1 MEKVAIVVVTFK
13 RQELLRKLFDSILQ
27 STVAPWRI
35 VIVDNENSQATADVV
50 AKFER
55 EANAAW
61 GDGGTDALGA
71 ASRVAYRPQS
81 ENLGGSGGFSAGVK
95 AAYELG
101 AEWFWVMDDDVAI
114 EPEGLSRLAKWTDKY
129 RVVQGSRYDYDGGPF
144 YWQYHFSVAL
154 GIYDPFA
161 PAAFNFDEER
171 PMNVACFEGGLF
183 AREIVEQIGFPDNR
197 FFLYW
202 DDAIYG
208 YRASKVCQPAVV
220 PDFIMRRTREM
231 KNWDIAGV
239 RQLNSTSDN
248 TRYYIMRNRGY
259 MARYF
264 QLYGDYRRFAFGLG
278 TLLTF
283 AKEFVR
289 ILIVDRSHFAS
300 GTKRLFA
307 GWRDSR
313 KILRDKTWEPMP
325 ALVNAANKAEA
336 E

>member
-13 RQELLRKLFDSILQ
+13 RQELLRKLFDSILE

-35 VIVDNENSQATADVV
+35 VVVDNENSQLTNDIV
-50 AKFER
+50 AEFE
-55 EANAAW
+55 EQANAAW
-61 GDGGTDALGA
+61 GDGGVDGSGV
-71 ASRVAYRPQS
+71 ASRVAYRPQP

-101 AEWFWVMDDDVAI
+101 AQWFWVMDDDVAI
-114 EPEGLSRLAKWTDKY
+114 EPKGLERLSKWTDRY
-129 RVVQGSRYDYDGGPF
+129 QVVQGSRYDYDGGPF

-161 PAAFNFDEER
+161 PAAFNFDDER

-183 AREIVEQIGFPDNR
+183 AREVVKQIGFPDNR

-202 DDAIYG
+202 DDAMYG
-208 YRASKVCQPAVV
+208 YRASKVCQPVVV

-313 KILRDKTWEPMP
+313 KILHDTTWKPMP
-325 ALVNAANKAEA
+325 ALVADGVETKVE
-336 E
+336 

>member
-13 RQELLRKLFDSILQ
+13 RQGLLSKLFDSIAQL
-27 STVAPWRI
+27 TVAPWRI
-35 VIVDNENSQATADVV
+35 VVVDNENSQVTADLVQ
-50 AKFER
+50 AFAER
-55 EANAAW
+55 VDEQW
-61 GDGGTDALGA
+61 GSAGDDDLGGQ
-71 ASRVAYRPQS
+71 SRVAYRPQP
-81 ENLGGSGGFSAGVK
+81 ENLGGSGGFSAGVQ

-101 AEWFWVMDDDVAI
+101 AQWFWVMDDDVAV
-114 EPEGLSRLAKWTDKY
+114 EPEGLARLAKWADGGTY
-129 RVVQGSRYDYDGGPF
+129 RVIQGSRYDYDGGPF

-161 PAAFNFDEER
+161 PAAFNFDDCQ

-183 AREIVEQIGFPDNR
+183 ARDVVEQIGFPDNR

-202 DDAIYG
+202 DDAVYG
-208 YRASKVCQPAVV
+208 YRASKVCQPIVV
-220 PDFIMRRTREM
+220 PDFIMRRTREV

-278 TLLTF
+278 TLLSF

-289 ILIVDRSHFAS
+289 LVVVDRSHLGS

-307 GWRDSR
+307 GWRDAR
-313 KILRDKTWEPMP
+313 KIYRDDTWQPMP
-325 ALVNAANKAEA
+325 ALVDKA
-336 E
+336 

>member
-1 MEKVAIVVVTFK
+1 MEKVAIVVVTYK
-13 RQELLRKLFDSILQ
+13 RQGLLRTLFDSILE
-27 STVAPWRI
+27 SSEAPWRI
-35 VIVDNENSQATADVV
+35 VVVDNENSEATESVV
-50 AKFER
+50 KEFESQ
-55 EANAAW
+55 ANALW
-61 GDGGTDALGA
+61 GTGGLDEAA
-71 ASRVAYRPQS
+71 RASRVLYCPQ
-81 ENLGGSGGFSAGVK
+81 EQNLGGSGGFSAGVK
-95 AAYELG
+95 AAYGLG
-101 AEWFWVMDDDVAI
+101 AEWFWLMDDDVAI
-114 EPEGLSRLAKWTDKY
+114 EPEGLSRLSKWAQRY
-129 RVVQGSRYDYDGGPF
+129 QVVQGSRYDYDGGPF
-144 YWQYHFSVAL
+144 YWQYHFSVSL

-183 AREIVEQIGFPDNR
+183 SREIVEKIGFPDDR

-208 YRASKVCQPAVV
+208 YRASKVCQPVVV

-264 QLYGDYRRFAFGLG
+264 QIYGDYRRFAFGLG

-289 ILIVDRSHFAS
+289 ILIVDRAHFSS

-313 KILRDKTWEPMP
+313 KILRDASWRPMP
-325 ALVNAANKAEA
+325 AINADGSAAKAE
-336 E
+336 

>member
-1 MEKVAIVVVTFK
+1 MEKVAIVVVTYK
-13 RQELLRKLFDSILQ
+13 RQGLLRTLFDSILE
-27 STVAPWRI
+27 SSEAPWRI
-35 VIVDNENSQATADVV
+35 VVVDNENSDATKVVVDEFETQAN
-50 AKFER
+50 EL
-55 EANAAW
+55 W
-61 GDGGTDALGA
+61 GAGGIDEGGR
-71 ASRVAYRPQS
+71 ASRVLYCPQP

-95 AAYELG
+95 SAYGLG
-101 AEWFWVMDDDVAI
+101 AEWFWLMDDDVAI
-114 EPEGLSRLAKWTDKY
+114 EPAGLERLSKWAGRY
-129 RVVQGSRYDYDGGPF
+129 QVVQGSRYDYDGGPF
-144 YWQYHFSVAL
+144 YWQYHFSVSL

-161 PAAFNFDEER
+161 PAAFNFEDER

-183 AREIVEQIGFPDNR
+183 SRSVVEQIGFPDDR

-208 YRASKVCQPAVV
+208 YRASKVCQPVVV

-278 TLLTF
+278 TFLTF

-289 ILIVDRSHFAS
+289 ILIVDRSHFSS
-300 GTKRLFA
+300 GTKRLVA

-313 KILRDKTWEPMP
+313 KILKDKAWKPMP
-325 ALVNAANKAEA
+325 ALSLSSNGEQ
-336 E
+336 

>member
-1 MEKVAIVVVTFK
+1 MENVAIVVVTFK
-13 RQELLRKLFDSILQ
+13 RQELLRKLFDSYLQ

-35 VIVDNENSQATADVV
+35 VVVDNENSQATADVV
-50 AKFER
+50 HVFER
-55 EANAAW
+55 EANALW
-61 GDGGTDALGA
+61 GLAAADGRGGK
-71 ASRVAYRPQS
+71 SRVVYCPQP

-101 AEWFWVMDDDVAI
+101 AQWFWLMDDDVAI
-114 EPEGLSRLAKWTDKY
+114 EPEGLARLSKWAERYK
-129 RVVQGSRYDYDGGPF
+129 VVQGSRYDYDGGPF
-144 YWQYHFSVAL
+144 YWQYHFSIAL

-161 PAAFNFDEER
+161 PAAFNFDGER

-183 AREIVEQIGFPDNR
+183 AREIVEKIGFPDNR

-202 DDAIYG
+202 DDAMYG
-208 YRASKVCQPAVV
+208 YRASKVCQPVVV

-264 QLYGDYRRFAFGLG
+264 KYYGDYRRFAFGLG

-289 ILIVDRSHFAS
+289 LVVVDREHIAS
-300 GTKRLFA
+300 GTKRLLA

-313 KILRDKTWEPMP
+313 KILRDSEWQPMP
-325 ALVNAANKAEA
+325 ALVDAASTPKAE
-336 E
+336 

>member
-1 MEKVAIVVVTFK
+1 MEKVAIVVVTYK
-13 RQELLRKLFDSILQ
+13 RQGLLRTLFDSILE
-27 STVAPWRI
+27 SSEAPWRI
-35 VIVDNENSQATADVV
+35 VVVDNENSDATEVVVREFETQAN
-50 AKFER
+50 EL
-55 EANAAW
+55 W
-61 GDGGTDALGA
+61 GTGGLDESGR
-71 ASRVAYRPQS
+71 ASRVLYCPQP

-95 AAYELG
+95 SAFALG
-101 AEWFWVMDDDVAI
+101 AEWFWLMDDDVAI
-114 EPEGLSRLAKWTDKY
+114 EPAGLERLSKWADRY
-129 RVVQGSRYDYDGGPF
+129 QVVQGSRYDYDGGPF
-144 YWQYHFSVAL
+144 YWQYHFSASL

-161 PAAFNFDEER
+161 PAAFNFEDER

-183 AREIVEQIGFPDNR
+183 SRRVVEQIGFPDDR

-208 YRASKVCQPAVV
+208 YRASKVCQPVVV

-289 ILIVDRSHFAS
+289 ILIVDRTHFSS
-300 GTKRLFA
+300 GTKRLVA

-313 KILRDKTWEPMP
+313 KILKDKTWKPMP
-325 ALVNAANKAEA
+325 ALSPSPDRAE
-336 E
+336 